1 MTSVGLNG
9 RVGLRSLEY
18 RRPLG
23 SGRVSLYRVRV
34 AGRAS
39 SGTVTVLFTDL
50 VGSTASRARLGE
62 EAADALRRLHDRLL
76 SGAIESRGGSVVKH
90 LGDGVMATFVGA
102 ADALAASVAAQQ
114 ALARHNRSVERA
126 EHLEVR
132 IGLSAGDVE
141 FEDGDVFGT
150 PVIEASR
157 LCAAARGGQVLAAEV
172 VRVLAGSRGGHRF
185 TPVGTLDLK
194 GFPDPVPAVEVGWA
208 LESGAVVPLPTAL
221 VRPGS
226 WRFVGRDAEAE
237 VMARLGKE
245 AASGER
251 RVVLVAGEA
260 GVGKTRLVAEAAA
273 AFHAEGAVVLFGRC
287 EEELGVPYQPF
298 AEAFSEYVAA
308 TPSED
313 LAGRLG
319 SLGGELS
326 RLVPGLP
333 ARVAGLAAPLEAEP
347 ETERYR
353 LFEAVRELL
362 VAVSQTAPVVLVLDD
377 LHWAARPTL
386 ALLMHLVR
394 RTDRARLMVI
404 GTYRDTDLGRT
415 HPLAEVLADLRRLA
429 GTERVSLT
437 GLDEAGVVAFVEAI
451 TMHPVEGELLA
462 LTRAVSTE
470 TEGNPFFLG
479 EVLRHIA
486 ESGAAAEVD
495 GRWRVLR
502 PLAEVGIP
510 EGVREVVGQR
520 LSRLSE
526 GANEVLTTAAVI
538 GREFELGLLADAT
551 DGGTDAAL
559 DAVEQAEAAHLVVAR
574 PGRPGL
580 YAFAHALVRST
591 LYEELPTAARL
602 RQHRRIGL
610 ALEGRVGAALV
621 DLAHHFLEAAPLGE
635 VVRAVDYARQAGD
648 HARDD
653 LAFEEA
659 ASHYD
664 RALAALDL
672 VGDANRVVRCDLQI
686 ALGDALHRARD
697 RRYREVLAAA
707 ADSARRLGDGR
718 RLAEV
723 AVAHNLGF
731 ARPVGRTDETIVALA
746 EEALALLP
754 PADDPL
760 RARLLAVLGL
770 ELAWSLDGERRR
782 ELLGEADAIARRIGD
797 QRGLIKVLVL
807 RRWADTDPDN
817 LEPRLSGAHELIAL
831 AEQLGDAEAAGI
843 GHAWL
848 AMCSYE
854 DGDVA
859 GSVASIEAAGRYADE
874 LRNPVLEAELVGGRT
889 INALL
894 LGQLDDARRLMYEA
908 RNLGMEA
915 GMPLRT
921 VVAHFVCLSSLLHY
935 ELGQPREILECLE
948 LMDPYVAESGTAAWG
963 WQAIYGLG
971 VLTAAR
977 RDETAARRFLA
988 ELRDGEPS
996 GFARNATWL
1005 GTMGLAGRLAVALDD
1020 RDAAARLHTL
1030 LLPYAGRACWIG
1042 PAVYGPVDPVLGLL
1056 AAALDREDEAEA
1068 HFAQAVELCQQRG
1081 TPTWLARTRYEWAS
1095 MLCGRRRPGDADHAR
1110 RLAAEASAGAEELG
1124 MAAVVAESEALLHAK

>member
-1 MTSVGLNG
+1 M
-9 RVGLRSLEY
+9 
-18 RRPLG
+18 
-23 SGRVSLYRVRV
+23 
-34 AGRAS
+34 AGQTS

-62 EAADALRRLHDRLL
+62 EGADALRRLHDRLVNA
-76 SGAIESRGGSVVKH
+76 AIESKGGAVVKH

-102 ADALAASVAAQQ
+102 ADALAAAVAAQQ
-114 ALARHNRSVERA
+114 AFARHNRSTEAA

-141 FEDGDVFGT
+141 FDDGDVFGT

-185 TPVGTLDLK
+185 TPVGTLELK
-194 GFPDPVPAVEVGWA
+194 GFPDPVAAVEVGWA
-208 LESGAVVPLPTAL
+208 LESGAAVPLPAAL

-237 VMARLGKE
+237 IVARLGKE

-273 AFHAEGAVVLFGRC
+273 GFHREGAVVMFGRC

-308 TPSED
+308 APPAD
-313 LAGRLG
+313 LAGQLG

-326 RLVPGLP
+326 RLVPDLP
-333 ARVAGLAAPLEAEP
+333 ARIAGLAAPLQAEP

-353 LFEAVRELL
+353 LFEAVREFL
-362 VAVSQTAPVVLVLDD
+362 AVVSETTPVVLVLDD

-394 RTDRARLMVI
+394 RTERGRLMVI

-429 GTERVSLT
+429 GTERVALT
-437 GLDEAGVVAFVEAI
+437 GLDEAGVVAFVEAV
-451 TMHPVEGELLA
+451 TQHPVEGELLA

-470 TEGNPFFLG
+470 TEGNPFFVG
-479 EVLRHIA
+479 EVFRHLA

-510 EGVREVVGQR
+510 EGVREVVGRR

-538 GREFELGLLADAT
+538 GREFELGLLAEAT
-551 DGGTDAAL
+551 DGGTEAAL
-559 DAVEQAEAAHLVVAR
+559 DAVEQAEGAHLVVAR
-574 PGRPGL
+574 SGRPGV

-610 ALEGRVGAALV
+610 TLERRVGAALV
-621 DLAHHFLEAAPLGE
+621 DLAHHFVEAAPLGE
-635 VVRAVDYARQAGD
+635 AGRAVDYARRAGD

-659 ASHYD
+659 ASHYEH
-664 RALAALDL
+664 ALAALDL
-672 VGDANRVVRCDLQI
+672 VGDADAALRCDLQI
-686 ALGDALHRARD
+686 ALGDVLNHARD

-707 ADSARRLGDGR
+707 AASARSLGDGR

-723 AVAHNLGF
+723 VVAHNLGF
-731 ARPVGRTDETIVALA
+731 ARPVGRTDEVVVALA
-746 EEALALLP
+746 EEALAMLP
-754 PADDPL
+754 VADDPL

-770 ELAWSLDGERRR
+770 ELAWSLDVARRR
-782 ELLGEADAIARRIGD
+782 AFLAEADAIARRIAD
-797 QRGLIKVLVL
+797 KRVLTEVLVL

-817 LEPRLSGAHELIAL
+817 LESRFSGANELIAL
-831 AEQLGDAEAAGI
+831 AEQVGDAEAAWI
-843 GHAWL
+843 GHVWL
-848 AMCSYE
+848 AMCHYE

-859 GSVASIEAAGRYADE
+859 GSVAGVEAAGRYAGE

-894 LGQLDDARRLMYEA
+894 LGRLDDARRLMYEA
-908 RNLGMEA
+908 RDLGMEA
-915 GMPLRT
+915 GMPSRT
-921 VVAHFVCLSSLLHY
+921 VVAHFVSQSILLHY
-935 ELGQPREILECLE
+935 ELGQPQQLLESMK
-948 LMDPYVAESGTAAWG
+948 LMDPYVAESGTAIWG
-963 WQAIYGLG
+963 WRAVASLG
-971 VLTAAR
+971 VITSESGDQEAASR
-977 RDETAARRFLA
+977 LLA

-996 GFARNATWL
+996 RFARNATWL
-1005 GTMGLAGRLAVALDD
+1005 GTMGLAGRLAAAVED
-1020 RDAAARLHTL
+1020 RVAAARLYTV
-1030 LLPYAGRACWIG
+1030 LLPYEGRACWIG
-1042 PAVYGPVDPVLGLL
+1042 PVVFGPVDPVLGLL
-1056 AAALDREDEAEA
+1056 AATLDRGDEAEA
-1068 HFAQAVELCQQRG
+1068 HFSQAVELCERRG
-1081 TPTWLARTRYEWAS
+1081 TPTWLARTRYEWAR
-1095 MLCGRRRPGDADHAR
+1095 MLCTRGSPGDAERAR
-1110 RLAAEASAGAEELG
+1110 RLAAEALAGAKELD
-1124 MAAVVAESEALLHAK
+1124 MAAVVAGSEGLLEPGP